1 MKNAMASLSRRN
13 FIQQSSI
20 LVAGAALPFPF
31 LNCNSTTSRLFKMS
45 INPGAIGVKLNQSGL
60 LDAAIKYGF
69 ESIIAFPKELA
80 EMNTGLLNDFI
91 KKMKSKNISWGSAGL
106 PLDFRK
112 SAAIFDQ
119 GMKDLPVL
127 SKALQQAGVSRMN
140 TWIMPTN
147 DTLTYREN
155 FKQHAE
161 RLGAVAKVIADY
173 GIDLGLEYVGPKT
186 LMARDRY
193 SFIRSMKETKELIAE
208 TKAPNLKIQ
217 LDSFHWFCA
226 EETVEDILSLDKNDI
241 VTVDL
246 NDATKGRTAAEQID
260 GQRELPGDSGVID
273 LKAFLGALIKIGYDG
288 PVRAE
293 PFNKPLN
300 EMDNEAAL
308 AATYKAMKS
317 SFDLVK

>member
-1 MKNAMASLSRRN
+1 MTNLSRRN

-20 LVAGAALPFPF
+20 LIAGAASPLPF
-31 LNCNSTTSRLFKMS
+31 LKYGLKNKRLFKMS
-45 INPGAIGVKLNQSGL
+45 INPGAIGVKLNQAGL

-69 ESIIAFPKELA
+69 EAIVAFPKELA
-80 EMNTGLLNDFI
+80 NMKPGVLNNLLE
-91 KKMKSKNISWGSAGL
+91 KMKAKSISWGAAGL

-112 SAAIFDQ
+112 SKDVFDQ
-119 GMKDLPVL
+119 GMKELPAF
-127 SKALQQAGVSRMN
+127 SKALQQAGATRMN

-173 GIDLGLEYVGPKT
+173 GINLGLEYVGPKT

-193 SFIRSMKETKELIAE
+193 SFIRSMKETKELIVD
-208 TKAPNLKIQ
+208 TKAPNIKIQ

-226 EETVEDILSLDKNDI
+226 EETAEDILSLDKNDI

-273 LKAFLGALIKIGYDG
+273 IKAFLDALIKIGYDG

-293 PFNKPLN
+293 PFNKKLN
-300 EMDNEAAL
+300 DMENEAAL
-308 AATYKAMKS
+308 EATYNAMKKV
-317 SFDLVK
+317 LI